1 MNVLFK
7 RLVNDKII
15 RYGNIISAVLIVIEL
30 VYTIIIF
37 RMLPPFL
44 PLFNQ
49 MPWGEIRLAD
59 KPLIFLPISLAGG
72 ITILNFFFSTQLY
85 ESMPLLSRMIT
96 ITSLLINI
104 ITFIFIFRITRL
116 VL

>member
-15 RYGNIISAVLIVIEL
+15 RYGNTISAVLIVIEL
-30 VYTIIIF
+30 IYTAIIF
-37 RMLPPFL
+37 RSLPPFL